1 MSFPSFVLS
10 GDGTRA
16 WSVRRAA
23 AYGAGIGALAAFLKT
38 FGPLRE
44 AGSAPAHLLEI
55 AAAALGFA
63 LLCAAAAALHNFIA
77 RRLI

>member
-1 MSFPSFVLS
+1 MPFPWFFVS
-10 GDGTRA
+10 GDGTRV

-23 AYGAGIGALAAFLKT
+23 AYGAGIGTLAAFFKT
-38 FGPLRE
+38 FGLPRE

-55 AAAALGFA
+55 AAVAFGFA
-63 LLCAAAAALHNFIA
+63 LLCGAAAVLRNFIA